1 MGQRALP
8 DYRGERPQVISEG
21 KFEQSEDLAR
31 EGVGPM
37 AVEIAVNVWV
47 IGAMGYFYHI
57 KGYFDL
63 IVKIWRFHLG

>member
-1 MGQRALP
+1 M
-8 DYRGERPQVISEG
+8 SEG

-31 EGVGPM
+31 EGVGRM

-47 IGAMGYFYHI
+47 IGATGYFYHI